1 MGIETLAIAALA
13 AGTANSI
20 YQGEKGRAQQNTAMD
35 RQREAGVKAEA
46 AAATAAEE
54 AKKQAGVAEMAMN
67 KANAKK
73 PNYAGMLT
81 GNEAAAKGGVGGTL
95 LTGPQG
101 IDLNSLTLGKNTL
114 LGA

>member
-1 MGIETLAIAALA
+1 MGVTAAIAAV
-13 AGTANSI
+13 AGTANAV
-20 YQGEKGRAQQNTAMD
+20 YQGEKQRSAQNTAMD
-35 RQREAGVKAEA
+35 RQKEAAAKQEA

-54 AKKQAGVAEMAMN
+54 AKKQAATAEMAMN

-101 IDLNSLTLGKNTL
+101 IDPNSLLLGKNTL
-114 LGA
+114 LGS